1 MFKYVYSIVV
11 LSLSIA
17 LPAWA
22 AVPFATALTVYREVD
37 QTYAAEAIVEAVKQS
52 TISAQISGRIVEI
65 NFDAGDYVK
74 KGQVIVRI
82 DESQVGQALAGSRA
96 QVAQAQASLGNARA
110 NYQRTQQLF
119 AQKFISQAALD
130 KALSE
135 YKAAQAQTTASLAGA
150 GEAAATRGFAT
161 IVAPYSGVVAA
172 RHVELGEI
180 ASPGKPLMTGFDPKD
195 LRVVANIPQYKLAE
209 VRQSPRAAVEIP
221 SLNKWIQATGITVLP
236 SADTKTHTTLVRV
249 DLPEN
254 LRDVTPGIYA
264 RAHFT
269 VGKANKLLIPAA
281 AVLRRSEVTAVYV
294 VDNNDRVQLRQIR
307 LGQPAG
313 EGLVEVLT
321 GLNPGE
327 KVSIEPIKAGIY
339 LQQQK

>member
-1 MFKYVYSIVV
+1 
-11 LSLSIA
+11 
-17 LPAWA
+17 
-22 AVPFATALTVYREVD
+22 
-37 QTYAAEAIVEAVKQS
+37 
-52 TISAQISGRIVEI
+52 
-65 NFDAGDYVK
+65 
-74 KGQVIVRI
+74 
-82 DESQVGQALAGSRA
+82 
-96 QVAQAQASLGNARA
+96 
-110 NYQRTQQLF
+110 
-119 AQKFISQAALD
+119 
-130 KALSE
+130 
-135 YKAAQAQTTASLAGA
+135 
-150 GEAAATRGFAT
+150 
-161 IVAPYSGVVAA
+161 
-172 RHVELGEI
+172 
-180 ASPGKPLMTGFDPKD
+180 MTGFDPKD

-327 KVSIEPIKAGIY
+327 KVAVEPIKAGIY